1 MLTGLLNDFR
11 VPGEA
16 FMALDGKDDRI
27 LARKETEDL
36 LRERSVTLIADS
48 RILRQ
53 YSSELI
59 QASRLLRLRWRQD

>member
-1 MLTGLLNDFR
+1 
-11 VPGEA
+11 
-16 FMALDGKDDRI
+16 MALDGMDDRI

-59 QASRLLRLRWRQD
+59 QASRLVRLRWRQD